1 MKTLLKGKVS
11 FVENHNNW
19 SLEIEVRWNKRM
31 TYTTIKSRKNNLIS
45 DFISCEL
52 SHFPLFTL
60 LSYVWLFRSD
70 SFSFYG
76 KKSEYSDLIL
86 KSPATIPLMKSKNA
100 TLKLKEKYLIFSG
113 GTKKKDVTSLS
124 NIFILNEMLM
134 GEIDRLNK
142 K

>member
-1 MKTLLKGKVS
+1 
-11 FVENHNNW
+11 
-19 SLEIEVRWNKRM
+19 
-31 TYTTIKSRKNNLIS
+31 
-45 DFISCEL
+45 
-52 SHFPLFTL
+52 
-60 LSYVWLFRSD
+60 
-70 SFSFYG
+70 
-76 KKSEYSDLIL
+76 
-86 KSPATIPLMKSKNA
+86 MKSKNA